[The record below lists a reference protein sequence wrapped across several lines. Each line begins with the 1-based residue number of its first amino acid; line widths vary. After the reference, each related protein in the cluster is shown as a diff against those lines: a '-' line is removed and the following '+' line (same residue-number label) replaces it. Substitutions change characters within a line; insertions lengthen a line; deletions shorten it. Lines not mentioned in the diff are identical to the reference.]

1 LKKKGKNATPW
12 YEEYFGPDYLVIDEH
27 KNTQKEVTFLRKVL
41 RLKKGSK
48 LLDVGCGYGRHTVP
62 LAKYGVDVTG
72 CDLSPHMLTE
82 AQKKLKKTGKTNKLV
97 RCDMRSLPFGKKF
110 DFACNMFN
118 SFGYFESEDDN
129 FRVLK
134 SISDILKPGG
144 LFLLDLVNRD
154 FLMRMFI
161 EKDWFEKKGIYTLEK
176 KWFDPI
182 KNRSEIDVSVIDKA
196 GKKDYHHSIRV
207 YCFTE
212 ISMLLEAAGLEV
224 LAVFGGFSGEKFDWS
239 HDRMLILSQ
248 AGNGG

>member
-1 LKKKGKNATPW
+1 MKKKENKKTPW
-12 YEEYFGPDYLVIDEH
+12 YEDYFGPDYLLIDEH
-27 KNTQKEVTFLRKVL
+27 KNTRKEVNFLRKVF
-41 RLKKGSK
+41 RLKKGSR
-48 LLDVGCGYGRHTVP
+48 LLDVGCGYGRHIVP

-82 AQKKLKKTGKTNKLV
+82 AQKKLKKISKKKKLV

-134 SISDILKPGG
+134 SISSILRPGG
-144 LFLLDLVNRD
+144 LFFIDLVNRD
-154 FLMRMFI
+154 FLLRMFT
-161 EKDWFEKKGIYTLEK
+161 EKDWFEKKGTLTLEK
-176 KWFDPI
+176 KRFDSI
-182 KNRSEIDVSVIDKA
+182 KNRSEIDVSVIDKT

-207 YCFTE
+207 YSFTE

-224 LAVFGGFSGEKFDWS
+224 LAVFGGFSGETFDWS

>member
-1 LKKKGKNATPW
+1 MKKKEKKQTPW
-12 YEEYFGPDYLVIDEH
+12 YEEYFGPDYIVIDEQ
-27 KNTQKEVTFLRKVL
+27 KNNLKEVKFLLEVL

-48 LLDVGCGYGRHTVP
+48 LLDVGCGYGRHIAP
-62 LAKYGVDVTG
+62 LAKHGVDVTG

-82 AQKKLKKTGKTNKLV
+82 AQKKLKKIGKTNKLV

-134 SISDILKPGG
+134 SISDVLKPGG

-154 FLMRMFI
+154 FLLRMFNK
-161 EKDWFEKKGIYTLEK
+161 KDWFEKKGTYTLEK
-176 KWFDPI
+176 KRFDPI
-182 KNRSEIDVSVIDKA
+182 TNRSEIDVTVIDKT

-207 YCFTE
+207 YSFTE

-224 LAVFGGFSGEKFDWS
+224 QAVFGGFSGEKYDWN